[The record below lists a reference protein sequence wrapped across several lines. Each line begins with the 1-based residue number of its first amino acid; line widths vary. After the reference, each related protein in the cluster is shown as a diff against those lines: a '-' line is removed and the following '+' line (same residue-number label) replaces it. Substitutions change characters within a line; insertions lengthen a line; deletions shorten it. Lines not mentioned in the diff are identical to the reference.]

1 MKKAEAE
8 ISQEIAYQFLMSPG
22 LKFWFLERF
31 DSPAFT
37 QPYDKFMKSFS
48 KFLRIK
54 GTGKKYYFKVGDMM
68 FSFMVSHAGD
78 LILTM
83 GEGQQISG
91 FATCPLTFPL

>member
-1 MKKAEAE
+1 MTNTK
-8 ISQEIAYQFLMSPG
+8 INQEIAYQFLMSPG
-22 LKFWFLERF
+22 LKFWFLDRF

-54 GTGKKYYFKVGDMM
+54 GTGKKYLFKVGDMM
-68 FSFMVSHAGD
+68 FSLMVSHTGD

-83 GEGQQISG
+83 GEGQRIWG
-91 FATCPLTFPL
+91 TAPCPVPFPLS